1 MKFVRLNKDWNAEP
15 NAPYPY
21 LEITASNIKLSFY
34 LNHFQYRQFNEGDI
48 GILEFH
54 NCLQYRMG
62 APNDEG
68 FYIYEQSRY
77 KQYGVEWGH
86 FYLVENSDW
95 KTNFPE
101 AIIID
106 DRIPTEALKHY
117 LFYFR
122 DETFEAVAESYSF
135 LAVKASEKQ

>member
-1 MKFVRLNKDWNAEP
+1 MKFLRLNENWNAEP
-15 NAPYPY
+15 NTPDPF
-21 LEITASNIKLSFY
+21 IKIIGSDIKLSFY
-34 LNHFQYRQFNEGDI
+34 LNAFEHEQFNEGDI

-54 NCLQYRMG
+54 NCVQYRIG

-68 FYIYEQSRY
+68 FYIYGQSRY

-86 FYLVENSDW
+86 FYLVQNSDW

-101 AIIID
+101 AIIVNKIVNQN
-106 DRIPTEALKHY
+106 LNHY

-122 DETFEAVAESYSF
+122 DETFESIAESYSF
-135 LAVKASEKQ
+135 HVVKI